1 MNASKAVNGLDKVV
15 EFIQAA
21 KIPNGSKTARM
32 IDEIRNAQTVIE
44 EQDERIAIMQESD
57 SLGGLFLELLEK
69 YAERAGRVLELCDTE
84 SLDTAEKK
92 LALSDEIQ
100 QYLKRAADCGIST
113 VPVYEIRKGHGRMA
127 VERDENGFVALWFVT
142 EEYKEPGV
150 TANEIPV
157 NAAPVFGLRLR
168 DAKHAEIVAKSFAWI
183 SDKIAEQTEGAK
195 E

>member
-21 KIPNGSKTARM
+21 KIPNGSKAARM
-32 IDEIRNAQTVIE
+32 IDEIRNAQTTIE

-57 SLGGLFLELLEK
+57 SVGGLFLELLEK

-84 SLDTAEKK
+84 GLETAEKR

-100 QYLKRAADCGIST
+100 EYLKRAADCGFST
-113 VPVYEIRKGHGRMA
+113 VPIYEIKKGHGRMA
-127 VERDENGFVALWFVT
+127 VEQVENGFVALWFVT
-142 EEYKEPGV
+142 EEYKEPG
-150 TANEIPV
+150 IPEKENPV
-157 NAAPVFGLRLR
+157 DAVPVFGLRLR
-168 DAKHAEIVAKSFAWI
+168 DANHAELISKSFAFI
-183 SDKIAEQTEGAK
+183 SDKIAAQTEGAT